1 MREIN
6 FKGFQETENGSI
18 TIIVDGEKVVGE
30 WVYGYYC
37 VLPEFHYDKEYN
49 LIETK
54 LQHQIYGKK
63 SDGFGCGWTV
73 VVPETVCQSTG
84 LTDKN
89 NTVIWEGDFIHIDED
104 GHKWSVEYDESE
116 ACFIAYN
123 QINSERRFNINFD
136 DPSLP
141 IVEIYEGNSFIPEVI
156 GNIYELNCD
165 EIQSS

>member
-1 MREIN
+1 
-6 FKGFQETENGSI
+6 
-18 TIIVDGEKVVGE
+18 
-30 WVYGYYC
+30 
-37 VLPEFHYDKEYN
+37 
-49 LIETK
+49 
-54 LQHQIYGKK
+54 
-63 SDGFGCGWTV
+63 
-73 VVPETVCQSTG
+73 
-84 LTDKN
+84 
-89 NTVIWEGDFIHIDED
+89 VIWEGDFIHIDED